1 MIEKEIINNKKI
13 LAVVFILIWF
23 SACGIGYS
31 LYSSS
36 VKKGEKKLD
45 QFCQDVGE
53 QFKQAG
59 LSETQKLTEKTS
71 SLIPLAKKIETMKL
85 EIIKAVEDAA
95 SIEKL
100 KFAAVTDSDNI
111 ILDHTNHKLAGK
123 PFSRPQ
129 LKYEKT
135 ADKVNTV
142 SIQTGISHENEIIA
156 SFSADVI
163 FAGNKVGNIYM
174 AFHQQNPQVNN
185 ILSSRAKY
193 RILLIC
199 WMVIIF
205 PFISFLILMLINIGL
220 KYRRTQNQKKE
231 KEYSEL
237 DQIGPYKLQ
246 KRIGMGGMAEVY
258 LADHIIGKDIT
269 RTVALKK
276 VLPHLI
282 ENKEFVGMFIREARL
297 SMKLDH
303 PNIVRTTD
311 FREDQYSII
320 MEHINGGHLAEIMK
334 AYQDHHPGRGLP
346 FAQAV
351 YVILNTCMGLQYA
364 HSLDII
370 HRDISPQ
377 NIMISFQGEVKI
389 ADFGIAKAL
398 SEPSFTQ
405 AGLFKGKY
413 CYISPEQA
421 MGKKNIDHQSDIYSL
436 GIIFYE
442 LLSGRRMY
450 AYKTDI
456 EAIRNI
462 PVKKIPPI
470 KGVMTDIPDKTDVL
484 DELDRIVMKCLDKD
498 REQRYKTAVDLL
510 ADLKELRQKFT
521 VTYDMSVLQDF
532 MEKYFRKTRKVQ

>member
-1 MIEKEIINNKKI
+1 MIDKEIINNKKI
-13 LAVVFILIWF
+13 LAVFILIWF

-31 LYSSS
+31 LYSSA
-36 VKKGEKKLD
+36 VKKGEKKID
-45 QFCQDVGE
+45 QFCQDATE
-53 QFKQAG
+53 HFKQAG
-59 LSETQKLTEKTS
+59 LSETQNLAEKTS
-71 SLIPLAKKIETMKL
+71 SFIPLAKKIEAMKL
-85 EIIKAVEDAA
+85 EIIKAVEDV
-95 SIEKL
+95 SGIENL
-100 KFAAVTDSDNI
+100 KFAAVTDSDSI
-111 ILDHTNHKLAGK
+111 ILDHTDHKLAGK
-123 PFSRPQ
+123 HFSPLQ
-129 LKYEKT
+129 LKHEKPL
-135 ADKVNTV
+135 DKVDTV
-142 SIQTGISHENEIIA
+142 SIQTGISDENGIA
-156 SFSADVI
+156 VNFSSDVI
-163 FAGNKVGNIYM
+163 FANNKVGNVYLT
-174 AFHQQNPQVNN
+174 FHQQNPQVND
-185 ILSSRAKY
+185 ILSSRSKY

-205 PFISFLILMLINIGL
+205 PLISLLFLALISFGL
-220 KYRRTQNQKKE
+220 KYRRMQNQKRE

-246 KRIGMGGMAEVY
+246 KRIGIGGMAEVY

-276 VLPHLI
+276 VLPNLI
-282 ENKEFVGMFIREARL
+282 ENKEFVDMFIREARL

-334 AYQDHHPGRGLP
+334 AYQEHYPNKGLP

-351 YVILNTCMGLQYA
+351 YIILNTCMGLQYA

-421 MGKKNIDHQSDIYSL
+421 MGKKNDHLSDIYSL

-462 PVKKIPPI
+462 PAKKIAPI
-470 KGVMTDIPDKTDVL
+470 KGVMTDMPDETDVL
-484 DELDRIVMKCLDKD
+484 DELDRIVMKCLAKD
-498 REQRYKTAVDLL
+498 REQRYKSAVDFL
-510 ADLKELRQKFT
+510 ADLKELRQNYT
-521 VTYDMSVLQDF
+521 VTYDMSLLQDF
-532 MEKYFRKTRKVQ
+532 MEKYFKKNKKVQSQ